1 MPKRILVVDD
11 EEDIREIYRRALER
25 EGFEVA
31 LAEEAATAAREL
43 KSSHFEVVIADI
55 RMPGMD
61 GIELLELARKEHP
74 DTDVIIATGYPAA
87 ETAIQALRL
96 GAFDYIIKPFT
107 IEELLHTVNR
117 CLEHRRLSSENV
129 YLRRIA
135 ALYDISRAFSTSMGL
150 KSLLE
155 LIADRTAAAV
165 GARGVSVFLLEDG
178 KVMPAAST
186 GAAAATLPS
195 DADEIKKWEG
205 VVQVPENGAVRLFVP
220 LDARGERVGFI
231 LTERETA
238 DFSAEEE
245 KLLQIFA
252 EQAATAIRD
261 TRLHE
266 ELQARLQELQQAYQ
280 VLRKTQEQLIQS
292 EKLSAVGELAA
303 GVAHEINNPLAT
315 ILGTI
320 QVLHEKSVPEEKKSQ
335 YFKIM
340 EQQVERMARVIS
352 GLLNFARQGEPRF
365 SDLNLN
371 SVIEET
377 LLITEHQLQR
387 TGKIEVV
394 RELVPDLPPVYA
406 DQNQVQQVLV
416 NLFLNAAQ
424 AMAPGPG
431 TLTVRTRACSTGE
444 GKFVV
449 VEVADTGPGIP
460 KEIQSKIFD
469 PFFTTKEVGR
479 GTGLGLAVAYGI
491 MERHGGK
498 IESQSAEGKGATF
511 VLSFPAGGGQT

>member
-1 MPKRILVVDD
+1 MPERLLVVDD

-31 LAEEAATAAREL
+31 LAEQASTAVEKLAT
-43 KSSHFEVVIADI
+43 SDFEIVIADI

-61 GIELLELARKEHP
+61 GIQLLELVRKEHQG
-74 DTDVIIATGYPAA
+74 TDVIIATGYPAA

-107 IEELLHTVNR
+107 IEELLHTVHR
-117 CLEHRRLSSENV
+117 CLEHRRLSTENV

-155 LIADRTAAAV
+155 LIANHTAAAV
-165 GARGVSVFLLEDG
+165 GARGVCVFLLEDG

-186 GAAAATLPS
+186 GAATTSLPS
-195 DADEIKKWEG
+195 PPEEIKQWEG
-205 VVQVPENGAVRLFVP
+205 VVQVPENGAVKLFVP

-231 LTERETA
+231 MTERETA

-266 ELQARLQELQQAYQ
+266 ELQARLRELEQAYQ

-320 QVLHEKSVPEEKKSQ
+320 QLMHETSVPAQKKEQ

-340 EQQVERMARVIS
+340 EQQVERMSRVIS

-371 SVIEET
+371 NVIEET

-387 TGKIEVV
+387 TGEIEVV
-394 RELVPDLPPVYA
+394 RELQPDLPTVYA

-431 TLTVRTRACSTGE
+431 KLTIRTLTRAGGDGE
-444 GKFVV
+444 FVV
-449 VEVADTGPGIP
+449 AEVADTGCGIP

-479 GTGLGLAVAYGI
+479 GTGLGLSVAYGI

-498 IESQSAEGKGATF
+498 IEVQSVVGEGATF
-511 VLSFPAGGGQT
+511 ILSFPAGGART